1 MLKVFILFLFMGIL
15 LQAKDNALAGSESP
29 YLLQHVHNPVNW
41 LPYSEEAF
49 KKAEKEN
56 KLIFLSIGYSTC
68 HWCHV
73 MAEES
78 FENVKMAKLLNRD
91 YVSIKVDK
99 EEMPQIDSHYQ
110 HIHALLKKGRNGWPL
125 TIILTPQRDI
135 IHIARYIPAEDK
147 YGVEGLFKL
156 LPRLAKSYHDNKLG
170 TLIADNKEKIA
181 HPQKPII
188 VDTNQSVTAQYM
200 KKMRKRYDK
209 VFPGFDKRPR
219 FPLASHLNFLLNI
232 YLLEGN
238 KEAYRMVEET
248 LETMAMG
255 GIYDQIE
262 GGFYRYSTHPDWI
275 APHFEKMLYTQA
287 EMIPLYVKMYQLT
300 QKPRYKQVVDETI
313 KETQRILGSEGLF
326 YAATDADSAGREGG
340 YFIYQYD
347 EVKEALKKAGYSEA
361 EIEENLDYFDILE
374 TGNFE
379 DGFSNPQFN
388 TGIDEVPARLQETR
402 AILKKLRADKKFP
415 FIDKKI
421 ITAWNAMMIK
431 ALFIAGEL
439 DRRYIKVAQVA
450 LDTLVKK
457 MYHDKQLYH
466 KYLSPRPA
474 TQKALLEDYAF
485 LIDALVE
492 GYEKTYEKRY
502 LHLAKE
508 LTEDAIKKFYK
519 KGVWYLDEA
528 HFAKAQYKDKY
539 YTAPLARLYHD
550 MFSVAS
556 LEYDLALLEK
566 TKGFIKA
573 EKSRIL
579 VAIDKSP
586 EAARALLRSGHENI
600 VLKSTKE
607 NLVKYKEQ
615 IDKISYPFFLTKA
628 LKEKMFLLCN
638 DSSCFFYDKNISKVL
653 EKMKVK

>member
-1 MLKVFILFLFMGIL
+1 
-15 LQAKDNALAGSESP
+15 
-29 YLLQHVHNPVNW
+29 
-41 LPYSEEAF
+41 
-49 KKAEKEN
+49 
-56 KLIFLSIGYSTC
+56 
-68 HWCHV
+68 
-73 MAEES
+73 
-78 FENVKMAKLLNRD
+78 
-91 YVSIKVDK
+91 
-99 EEMPQIDSHYQ
+99 
-110 HIHALLKKGRNGWPL
+110 
-125 TIILTPQRDI
+125 
-135 IHIARYIPAEDK
+135 
-147 YGVEGLFKL
+147 
-156 LPRLAKSYHDNKLG
+156 
-170 TLIADNKEKIA
+170 
-181 HPQKPII
+181 
-188 VDTNQSVTAQYM
+188 
-200 KKMRKRYDK
+200 
-209 VFPGFDKRPR
+209 
-219 FPLASHLNFLLNI
+219 
-232 YLLEGN
+232 
-238 KEAYRMVEET
+238 MVEET
-248 LETMAMG
+248 LDTMAMG

-300 QKPRYKQVVDETI
+300 QKPRYKQVVEETI

-361 EIEENLDYFDILE
+361 QMEENLDYFDILE

-388 TGIDEVPARLQETR
+388 TGIDDVPARMQETR

-431 ALFIAGEL
+431 ALFVAGEL
-439 DRRYIKVAQVA
+439 DTRYIKVAQKA
-450 LDTLVKK
+450 LDILLKK

-485 LIDALVE
+485 LIDALLQ

-508 LTEDAIKKFYK
+508 LTENAIKKFYK

-579 VAIDKSP
+579 VAVDKSP
-586 EAARALLRSGHENI
+586 EAARALVRSTHENI

-607 NLVKYKEQ
+607 NLVKHKEQ